1 MYLISAYFDDGT
13 EERIRKYVDAVAQRT
28 GCRFMVDN
36 DIPPHMTIAQLA
48 APAYRTGE
56 AAADQAGKNAGRL
69 TCAGDG
75 AQTGTEFIVRRIDRI
90 IRDSVIGAGYI
101 DVVSF
106 GVFKPRVMFL
116 TPVLNEYL
124 FRMSADIDSAIYGSN
139 ANVSMT
145 GTGRKAAACS
155 GKWREESMNT
165 PKRSKNDKNSY
176 RPFSWLPHITIAR
189 GLSEPQMRQAFSCM
203 QADFEMFTARIE
215 RIGLAES
222 RPYTDIKVWKL

>member
-1 MYLISAYFDDGT
+1 MYLISAYFDEGT

-48 APAYRTGE
+48 APAYRIGDAE
-56 AAADQAGKNAGRL
+56 ADQAGKNAGRL

-75 AQTGTEFIVRRIDRI
+75 AQIEAEFIAGHIDRI
-90 IRDSVIGAGYI
+90 IRDGVIGAGYI

-139 ANVSMT
+139 EYVSMI

-155 GKWREESMNT
+155 GKWREENKNT
-165 PKRSKNDKNSY
+165 PKRSKNGQNSY

-203 QADFEMFTARIE
+203 QADFEVFTARIE

-222 RPYTDIKVWKL
+222 RPYTDIKVWEL

>member
-1 MYLISAYFDDGT
+1 MYLISAYFDEGT

-28 GCRFMVDN
+28 GCRFMMDN

-48 APAYRTGE
+48 APAYRTGD
-56 AAADQAGKNAGRL
+56 AAADQAGKNASRL

-75 AQTGTEFIVRRIDRI
+75 AQTGAEFIAGRIDRI
-90 IRDSVIGAGYI
+90 IRDGVIGAGFI

-124 FRMSADIDSAIYGSN
+124 FRMSADIDSAIYGSKE
-139 ANVSMT
+139 NVSMT

-155 GKWREESMNT
+155 GKWREESINT
-165 PKRSKNDKNSY
+165 PKRSKNEKNSY

>member
-1 MYLISAYFDDGT
+1 MYLISAYFDEGT

-36 DIPPHMTIAQLA
+36 DIPPHMTIAQIA
-48 APAYRTGE
+48 ASAYRTGE

-75 AQTGTEFIVRRIDRI
+75 AQTGAEFIAGRIDGI

-101 DVVSF
+101 DGVSF

-116 TPVLNEYL
+116 TPILNEYL

-139 ANVSMT
+139 ENVSRT

-155 GKWREESMNT
+155 GKGREESIN
-165 PKRSKNDKNSY
+165 PRKRSKNEKNSY

-189 GLSEPQMRQAFSCM
+189 GLGEPQMRQAFSCM